1 MSFNPANF
9 KPFAAMT
16 EAAVDPVTNAPVA
29 TSVTVE
35 ALRNAGAIW
44 LKRHDSFAD
53 GKADTC
59 FDMADKLERFG
70 SFISEKQAAYAAK
83 LVLWTQPREQIAQP
97 VQPGPVAAPV
107 QKAAATLALPKLF
120 DLMQRLSKLEIGKLR
135 IARKNQDSLCW
146 IKHEDSE
153 KVVGRLNGEHGL
165 LTLWVRPG
173 VDNAQVLMDLLDI
186 EKDPQAAA
194 VLHGRASGR
203 CSVCSR
209 DLTDP
214 ESIERGIGPVCFGK
228 F

>member
-9 KPFAAMT
+9 AAA
-16 EAAVDPVTNAPVA
+16 ESPAAPAPAAQPVT
-29 TSVTVE
+29 TVTAE

-59 FDMADKLERFG
+59 FDMADKLDRFG

-107 QKAAATLALPKLF
+107 SRGPATLALPKLF
-120 DLMQRLSKLEIGKLR
+120 DLMQRLSKLTIGPIT
-135 IARKNQDSLCW
+135 IARKNQDTLCW
-146 IKHEDSE
+146 IKHEDAE
-153 KVVGRLNGEHGL
+153 KVVGRLNGEHGS
-165 LTLWVRPG
+165 LTLWQRLG
-173 VDNAQVLMDLLDI
+173 VDNGDLLTALLDI
-186 EKDPQAAA
+186 ERDPQAAA
-194 VLHGRASGR
+194 VLHGKASGR

-214 ESIERGIGPVCFGK
+214 ESIERGIGPICAGK